1 MKVVTVTL
9 NPAVDKTL
17 IVPNFRPERVVR
29 VCEVFIYPS
38 GKGVNVARVLV
49 RLGVPAICLG
59 FIGGYAGAFLADGLS
74 REGIEHDFT
83 TVSDETRINTTIRD
97 PKTVLEVHLVE
108 PGSRINEG
116 DWQRFIETYERHLK
130 GASWVALCGSLPP
143 DAPPDSYAQLIQLAQ
158 EHGVPCALDSSGD
171 ALLEGVKAIPDLIK
185 PNRQELA
192 DLFGEQ
198 VHSDEKLF
206 AAILRLHRLGIKTVV
221 VSLGKDGA
229 IGSDGKGL
237 LKATPPLVQVVNTV
251 GSGDALLAGL
261 IFALVKGFRFDEALK
276 FAVATGTA
284 NTLVDGP
291 GYIDTKM
298 VNEIFGEVKVQK
310 LDHPPEVGGYKFK
323 AG

>member
-17 IVPNFRPERVVR
+17 VVPNFRPERVVR
-29 VCEVFIYPS
+29 VSEVFIYPS

-59 FIGGYAGAFLADGLS
+59 FIGGYAGALLADGLS
-74 REGIEHDFT
+74 RENIEHDFT
-83 TVSDETRINTTIRD
+83 TVADETRINTTIRD
-97 PKTVLEVHLVE
+97 PETGLEVHLVE
-108 PGSRINEG
+108 PGSRISER
-116 DWQRFIETYERHLK
+116 DWQRFVETYERHLK
-130 GASWVALCGSLPP
+130 DASWVALCGSLPP
-143 DAPPDSYAQLIQLAQ
+143 GAPTDSYAQLIQLA
-158 EHGVPCALDSSGD
+158 HKHDIPCALDTSGD
-171 ALLEGVKAIPDLIK
+171 ALRKGIEAVPEVIK

-192 DLFGEQ
+192 DLVGEQ
-198 VHSDEKLF
+198 VDSDEKLF
-206 AAILRLHRLGIKTVV
+206 AAIRRLHQIGIKTVV

-229 IGSDGKGL
+229 IGSDRESL
-237 LKATPPLVQVVNTV
+237 LKATPPPVQVVNTV

-261 IFALVKGFRFDEALK
+261 IFALVKGLPFDEALK

-291 GYIDTKM
+291 GYIDTKT

-310 LDHPPEVGGYKFK
+310 FDHPLAASGE
-323 AG
+323 

>member
-29 VCEVFIYPS
+29 VSEVFIYPS